1 MSQEVALILFE
12 FVALIF
18 ALSFH
23 ECAHAWTASRLGDQT
38 ARMLGRVT
46 LNPIKQLDP
55 LGSVI
60 LPLVSAFAHFPL
72 IGWAKPTPVTPRNF
86 KHYRRDDVLTTLAG
100 PASNLLLATLS
111 LVVLLVI
118 EFAFPGGKAAV
129 LNAALLSLRIEGATM
144 QGQSAIF
151 PIAMLLY
158 SSVVINLLLAIF
170 NLLPVPPLDGARIL
184 SHYLPYNWQQTYD
197 RISGFGGLILL
208 YLLMRSGILNVFYGP
223 MFSLFNRLLLPE
235 YVR

>member
-1 MSQEVALILFE
+1 MGQETALILFE

-23 ECAHAWTASRLGDQT
+23 EFAHAWMASQLGDQT

-46 LNPIKQLDP
+46 LNPLKQLDP

-86 KHYRRDDVLTTLAG
+86 KNYKRDDMLVTLAG
-100 PASNLLLATLS
+100 PVSNVLLSVGSLVLLLIMKHA
-111 LVVLLVI
+111 
-118 EFAFPGGKAAV
+118 FAAGPQAV
-129 LNAALLSLRIEGATM
+129 LNAAFLSLRIEGATL
-144 QGQSAIF
+144 QGQSAIY
-151 PIAMLLY
+151 PIALLLY

-170 NLLPVPPLDGARIL
+170 NLLPVPPLDGSKIL
-184 SHYLPYNWQQTYD
+184 RHYLPYNAQQMMD
-197 RISGFGGLILL
+197 RMGGFGSLLLL
-208 YLLMRSGILNVFYGP
+208 YVLMRTGILNFFYAP
-223 MFSLFNRLLLPE
+223 AFTLFNRLLLSA
-235 YVR
+235 